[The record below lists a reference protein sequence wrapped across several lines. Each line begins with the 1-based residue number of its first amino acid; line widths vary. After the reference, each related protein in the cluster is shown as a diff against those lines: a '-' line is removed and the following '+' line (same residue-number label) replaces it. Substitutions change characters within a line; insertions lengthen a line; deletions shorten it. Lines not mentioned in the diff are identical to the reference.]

1 MHQAVCS
8 TTAAWLLKCIT
19 LPCMTLAI
27 PAPAGIAFYLLLVTH
42 QLHLPGYLERMAETQ
57 APASISAT
65 RLFGSEKLDPNN
77 PDVFASRLMNNGA
90 FKRWGAA

>member
-1 MHQAVCS
+1 
-8 TTAAWLLKCIT
+8 
-19 LPCMTLAI
+19 
-27 PAPAGIAFYLLLVTH
+27 
-42 QLHLPGYLERMAETQ
+42 MAETQ